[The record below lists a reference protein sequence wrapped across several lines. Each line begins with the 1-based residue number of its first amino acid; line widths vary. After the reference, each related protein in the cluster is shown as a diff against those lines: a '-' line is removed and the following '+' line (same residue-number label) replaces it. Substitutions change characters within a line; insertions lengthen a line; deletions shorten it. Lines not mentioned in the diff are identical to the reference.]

1 MVVHQLFLANS
12 DQFTPNIFWWL
23 LLLRNPWGHP
33 INGHIQLN
41 GWIFLHTT
49 HTAQEQSVKSV
60 YPCQYVRNLK
70 RKKKTILNTHYFA
83 YIINFRSLPPCLCSP
98 VIITSIY
105 PLSSFTMFFQEYI
118 ICMCFLCSYW
128 LTRLQYLGITIELRK
143 DFQNSHSSTFQ
154 NSHSTFST
162 WIQSIIF
169 ASFLERTQNVHKW
182 MGFYEIS
189 SLVFSKTVMR
199 PHRIGIRVLHYTLVA
214 PVLG

>member
-1 MVVHQLFLANS
+1 MVVHQLFLPNS
-12 DQFTPNIFWWL
+12 DQFTLSIFWWF

-33 INGHIQLN
+33 ICGHIQLN

-60 YPCQYVRNLK
+60 YRCQYVRNVK

-83 YIINFRSLPPCLCSP
+83 YIINFSLPSCLCSP
-98 VIITSIY
+98 VIITSFNQ
-105 PLSSFTMFFQEYI
+105 LSSFTMFFQEYI
-118 ICMCFLCSYW
+118 CFPCSYW
-128 LTRLQYLGITIELRK
+128 LTCLQYLGITIELSK

-154 NSHSTFST
+154 NSHSTFIT

-169 ASFLERTQNVHKW
+169 ASFLKRTQNVHKC

-189 SLVFSKTVMR
+189 TLVFSKTVMR